1 MAAAGGAGTLTSMFA
16 HAPRMRITTWCA
28 VWGYVLLASGL
39 PLPFGAVQP
48 VGAGAASEAAGKR
61 LAAKDR
67 SQPFPCMD
75 KPCGCAT
82 AEQCFTSCCC
92 HTPAETLAWA
102 RARGLEPAVLEALA
116 RRAGAAEV
124 ARAKPAGGC
133 CVAKVRKQP
142 ACCSDRGGPPRNT
155 AHQPEVCAEYESL
168 AAAPTGDDS
177 APTSLPV
184 SPAEPTRAA
193 ARIRTVT
200 LQAML
205 ACGGILTQWL
215 AVGGSLAPLK
225 VEAARPLRPLVD
237 RIVLADDHP
246 GSVLH
251 APDAPPP
258 RA

>member
-1 MAAAGGAGTLTSMFA
+1 MAAAGGAGTLNRMFA

-39 PLPFGAVQP
+39 PLPFGAAQP
-48 VGAGAASEAAGKR
+48 VGGGAAREAAGKR

-102 RARGLEPAVLEALA
+102 RARGLKPAVLEALA
-116 RRAGAAEV
+116 RRAGVAEV
-124 ARAKPAGGC
+124 AKAKPAGGC
-133 CVAKVRKQP
+133 CAAKATKQP
-142 ACCSDRGGPPRNT
+142 ACCSDGGGPSRKT
-155 AHQPEVCAEYESL
+155 ADQPDCCVEYQSL
-168 AAAPTGDDS
+168 AAAPIGDDFE
-177 APTSLPV
+177 PTSLPV

-200 LQAML
+200 LQALL
-205 ACGGILTQWL
+205 ACGGIVTHWL
-215 AVGGSLAPLK
+215 AVGGSLPPPRVEHALQSPFVAVCICGDHAADSIAAAPAL
-225 VEAARPLRPLVD
+225 
-237 RIVLADDHP
+237 
-246 GSVLH
+246 
-251 APDAPPP
+251 PPP
-258 RA
+258 RAA

>member
-1 MAAAGGAGTLTSMFA
+1 MAAAGGAGTLNRMFA

-48 VGAGAASEAAGKR
+48 VGGGAASEAAGKR

-82 AEQCFTSCCC
+82 AEQCFSSCCC
-92 HTPAETLAWA
+92 HTPAERLAWA
-102 RARGLEPAVLEALA
+102 KAHRVEPAVRAALE
-116 RRAGAAEV
+116 RRVAAEV

-133 CVAKVRKQP
+133 CAAKATKQP
-142 ACCSDRGGPPRNT
+142 ACCSDGGGPSRNT
-155 AHQPEVCAEYESL
+155 AHQPEVCDEYQSL

-177 APTSLPV
+177 EPTSLPV

-200 LQAML
+200 LQALL
-205 ACGGILTQWL
+205 ACGGIVTHWL
-215 AVGGSLAPLK
+215 AVGGSLPPPRVELALQAP
-225 VEAARPLRPLVD
+225 VIAVCICGDHAAD
-237 RIVLADDHP
+237 SIAA
-246 GSVLH
+246 
-251 APDAPPP
+251 APDLPPP
-258 RA
+258 RAA

>member
-1 MAAAGGAGTLTSMFA
+1 MAAAGGAGTLNCMFA

-48 VGAGAASEAAGKR
+48 VGGGAASEAAGKR

-82 AEQCFTSCCC
+82 AEQCFSNCCC
-92 HTPAETLAWA
+92 HTPAERLAWA
-102 RARGLEPAVLEALA
+102 KAHRVESAVLAALE
-116 RRAGAAEV
+116 RRVAAEV
-124 ARAKPAGGC
+124 ARATPAGGC
-133 CVAKVRKQP
+133 CAAKATKQP
-142 ACCSDRGGPPRNT
+142 ACCSDRGGPPRKT
-155 AHQPEVCAEYESL
+155 ADQPDCCVEYQSL

-177 APTSLPV
+177 EPTSLPV

-200 LQAML
+200 LQALL
-205 ACGGILTQWL
+205 ACGGIVTHWL
-215 AVGGSLAPLK
+215 AVGGSLPPPRVEHALQSPFVAVCICGDHAADSISAAPAL
-225 VEAARPLRPLVD
+225 
-237 RIVLADDHP
+237 
-246 GSVLH
+246 
-251 APDAPPP
+251 PPP
-258 RA
+258 RAA